1 MFIGHKIDK
10 NQEFPTSYLELNV
23 SPKNEIFVNRIENP
37 FGNATDIKNIN
48 VEENNAGI
56 SHITDL
62 GNNSFISKVKIPWE
76 TIYAS

>member
-10 NQEFPTSYLELNV
+10 NQEFLTSYLELNV

-37 FGNATDIKNIN
+37 FGNTTGIKNIN

-62 GNNSFISKVKIPWE
+62 GNNSFTSKVTVPWE

>member
-37 FGNATDIKNIN
+37 FGNATDIKI
-48 VEENNAGI
+48 
-56 SHITDL
+56 L
-62 GNNSFISKVKIPWE
+62 M
-76 TIYAS
+76 